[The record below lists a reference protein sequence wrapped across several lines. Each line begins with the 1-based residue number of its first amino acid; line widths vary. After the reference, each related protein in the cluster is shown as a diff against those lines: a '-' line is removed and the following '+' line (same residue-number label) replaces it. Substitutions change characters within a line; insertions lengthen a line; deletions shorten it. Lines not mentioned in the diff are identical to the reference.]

1 MWTLRFLFRR
11 RIFMRKSIIAI
22 AALAVSGVAYFIASR
37 ADDKATEAEKIVNS
51 AVKDLS
57 GMSSRV
63 MSDRVSD
70 GLINE
75 AIKRAADKRVAQITK
90 SISNDVRSEVE
101 SRVERMVQS
110 AFDKARSDL
119 NIADMVRRK
128 AKEIVRGLDG
138 DDLSKNLADEIKEA
152 VFDEMKSQVKKKFTD
167 SIF

>member
-1 MWTLRFLFRR
+1 MWTLHFLFQR
-11 RIFMRKSIIAI
+11 RIFMRKTIIAL
-22 AALAVSGVAYFIASR
+22 AALAVSGVAYFVASR

-63 MSDRVSD
+63 MNNRVSD

-75 AIKRAADKRVAQITK
+75 AIRRAADRRVAQITK
-90 SISNDVRSEVE
+90 SISSDIRSEIE
-101 SRVERMVQS
+101 NRVERMVQS
-110 AFDKARSDL
+110 AFDKSRSDL

-128 AKEIVRGLDG
+128 AKEIVRGMDG